1 MEILSF
7 LKLAWPLLCALV
19 AIVGLIVRLQSK
31 VSSNCAVTARLQG
44 HIGELLSF
52 MNKSEITIKND
63 NEAITRLLAAV
74 EKAADRNERT
84 VERIW
89 EKLEELSREHS
100 NRLTALEAKKNNG
113 S

>member
-1 MEILSF
+1 MEVLAF

-31 VSSNCAVTARLQG
+31 VTSNCAVTARLQG

-52 MNKSEITIKND
+52 MNRSEITIKND
-63 NEAITRLLAAV
+63 NEAITRLLTSV
-74 EKAADRNERT
+74 EKSSDRNERT

-89 EKLEELSREHS
+89 EKLEELSNEHS
-100 NRLTALEAKKNNG
+100 NRLTALEAKK
-113 S
+113 